1 MSIVM
6 NSMKRL
12 VSITNDLGYLLSI
25 NGTNNN
31 EVFYEGVFNSA
42 NEIRDFAISIGV
54 IANEFD
60 EEVDKTSHGWRF
72 TQYNYKWRD
81 YFAQTKGNRIYV

>member
-12 VSITNDLGYLLSI
+12 VSITNDLGYLLS
-25 NGTNNN
+25 TNCTADN
-31 EVFYEGVFNSA
+31 EAFYEGVFNSA
-42 NEIRDFAISIGV
+42 NDIRDFAISIGV